1 MNKLRGIQALGKLER
16 ITKDIADL
24 QVRLEREGDTP
35 ALRERMDALR
45 QELETLRGR
54 LRA

>member
-1 MNKLRGIQALGKLER
+1 MKHLRGIKALGKLER

-24 QVRLEREGDTP
+24 QARLEREGDTP

-45 QELETLRGR
+45 REVKSLRGK
-54 LRA
+54 LK

>member
-45 QELETLRGR
+45 REVKSLRGK
-54 LRA
+54 LK